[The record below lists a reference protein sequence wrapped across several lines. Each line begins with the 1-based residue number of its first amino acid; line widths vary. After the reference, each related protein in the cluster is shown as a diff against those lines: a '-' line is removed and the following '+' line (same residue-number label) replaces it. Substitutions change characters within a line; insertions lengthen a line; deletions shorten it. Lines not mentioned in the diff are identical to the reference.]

1 MRRWLGSD
9 PWPKVVAIVTV
20 CAFGGAY
27 AVFSI
32 RPWGPWCA
40 GALMAAWVIFVMT
53 YAARQARRD
62 GHLYSNMTFRDQ
74 VTRRPV
80 AAVLRVLMS
89 IAWILVGGTMLWLHH
104 IDAPQGQIDVVNATF
119 WTLLLTSWVVEI
131 AVDSIYSVL
140 ERRRLRIG

>member
-1 MRRWLGSD
+1 MKRWLGSD
-9 PWPKVVAIVTV
+9 PWPKVVAVVTV

-40 GALMAAWVIFVMT
+40 GALMAAWVSFVIAH
-53 YAARQARRD
+53 AARQAQRD
-62 GHLYSNMTFRDQ
+62 GQPYSGVTFHDQ
-74 VTRRPV
+74 IARRPV
-80 AAVLRVLMS
+80 AAIVRILTSL
-89 IAWILVGGTMLWLHH
+89 ACLLVGATMLWLHH

-119 WTLLLTSWVVEI
+119 WTLLLTSWIVEI
-131 AVDSIYSVL
+131 IVDSVYERL